1 MLAATRRVVHFIGGK
16 LREYQHQA
24 SYKVSFILCVKHQNQ
39 WIEVSGKTLTF
50 PARDPQNLVDSVESI
65 VAGMSVIAAFY
76 ATARSDAMISVA
88 VSHPDPALQWSE
100 TYCIPLP

>member
-39 WIEVSGKTLTF
+39 WIEVSGKTLTLQ
-50 PARDPQNLVDSVESI
+50 AQDHQNVVDTVGNT
-65 VAGMSVIAAFY
+65 VAAMCIMVALY
-76 ATARSDAMISVA
+76 TTAPDAMISVA